1 MRRTGILIALMIASG
16 LVANRT
22 LAVLQTH
29 TIAAALIN
37 TTSPQVRLP
46 GTIYVSQE
54 GAIYAISGSSV
65 RRLALPAGG
74 IWTQPRVLADGSLL
88 VIRRFDEYS
97 DLYHVSVTGQVLA
110 QLTSDDESTA
120 NQTLQLD
127 HWILWPAIG
136 PDGTDVYFAT
146 DAPKPLPNQSYEVDF
161 SLWSAPL
168 GAAFT
173 IGDSGVAGG
182 TRWSIPDV
190 YTGGDI
196 EPVPLPD
203 GSVLYSSYANTGKGT
218 VVTVLGLQT
227 SANQPDAARSPR
239 QQQDCG
245 APAVAPDGV
254 TVAMVCTNSGQTA
267 DLEVATLEGDAL
279 GPLRVLAAN
288 CLCNSPS
295 WSPTGDDLLYMNA
308 ADPDGNFGLWYIAEC
323 GQRAHPSATRRVTD
337 ATCRPGRDRPLPGQV
352 TELVLRRDAS
362 FLDGGVSECSW
373 VFQGSDC
380 GLRQV
385 VHGHAVDSSSR

>member
-190 YTGGDI
+190 YTGCDI

-227 SANQPDAARSPR
+227 GPTSPMRSLTTA
-239 QQQDCG
+239 QQDCG

-254 TVAMVCTNSGQTA
+254 TVAMVCTNSGQSA

-279 GPLRVLAAN
+279 GPMRVLVAN

-295 WSPTGDDLLYMNA
+295 WSPTGDNLLYMNA
-308 ADPDGNFGLWYIAEC
+308 SDPDGNFGLWYIA
-323 GQRAHPSATRRVTD
+323 GAGSAHIGVARRVTD
-337 ATCRPGRDRPLPGQV
+337 SRVDLDATSS
-352 TELVLRRDAS
+352 AA
-362 FLDGGVSECSW
+362 W
-373 VFQGSDC
+373 
-380 GLRQV
+380 
-385 VHGHAVDSSSR
+385 SSR

>member
-1 MRRTGILIALMIASG
+1 MRRAAVLIALMLTSG

-29 TIAAALIN
+29 TSAASLIN

-46 GTIYVSQE
+46 GTIYVSQQ
-54 GAIYAISGSSV
+54 GAIYAISESKV

-74 IWTQPRVLADGSLL
+74 EWTQPRVLADGSLL
-88 VIRRFDEYS
+88 VVRRFDEYS
-97 DLYHVSVTGQVLA
+97 DLYHVSAAGHVISRM
-110 QLTSDDESTA
+110 TSDDQATS
-120 NQTLQLD
+120 NRTLQLN
-127 HWILWPAIG
+127 HWILWPAVS

-146 DAPKPLPNQSYEVDF
+146 DAPKPAPNKSFEEDF

-168 GAAFT
+168 GAAFA
-173 IGDSGVAGG
+173 IGDTGISGG
-182 TRWSIPDV
+182 TRWSVPDV

-203 GSVLYSSYANTGKGT
+203 GSVLYSSYANTGRGT

-227 SANQPDAARSPR
+227 GPTSPMRSLTTPP
-239 QQQDCG
+239 QDCG

-254 TVAMVCTNSGQTA
+254 TVAMVCTHLGQTA
-267 DLEVATLEGDAL
+267 DLEVATLQGNTL

-295 WSPTGDDLLYMNA
+295 WSPTGDNLLYMNA
-308 ADPDGNFGLWYIAEC
+308 ADPDGNFGLWYIANAA
-323 GQRAHPSATRRVTD
+323 GVHPGVTHRVTD
-337 ATCRPGRDRPLPGQV
+337 ASVDLDATSGAAWSGR
-352 TELVLRRDAS
+352 
-362 FLDGGVSECSW
+362 
-373 VFQGSDC
+373 
-380 GLRQV
+380 
-385 VHGHAVDSSSR
+385 